1 MPPPSAK
8 AYEEF
13 FENKGKELC
22 DSRRLQQWL
31 YTLNTY
37 VLPKI
42 GVRPVADITHTDVIT
57 VLEPIWFA
65 VAPVPS
71 CGPTL

>member
-1 MPPPSAK
+1 M
-8 AYEEF
+8 
-13 FENKGKELC
+13 
-22 DSRRLQQWL
+22 
-31 YTLNTY
+31 NTY